1 MRLRSFHAAD
11 LPEAMRLVREAL
23 GPDAVI
29 LSTQP
34 SERGSGV
41 RVTAALEESPLEEI
55 ETDTGSQS
63 AVSTDEIARTLG
75 YHRVPEG
82 LSDRMLV
89 VAATLRA
96 IDAETALAGALDA
109 VFAFAGLPS
118 ATAKRPIMLV
128 GPPGAGKTAT
138 AAKLCALA
146 RLEGQAAAVVT
157 MDTVKAGGLAQ
168 ITTFAETLDVEL
180 HEASDEAAVERAVA
194 ACVTQRFVVID
205 TVGANPFDEQ
215 ERALLART
223 AEAVEA
229 DLSLVLPGGGDAA
242 ESAEIAAAFAE
253 SGARFLIPTRLDAAR
268 RLGGVLAAAQAG
280 ALAFLACGI
289 SPRIGGGLAALT
301 PPGLARLLLPQ
312 AEAVEAPA
320 AITGTG

>member
-1 MRLRSFHAAD
+1 
-11 LPEAMRLVREAL
+11 MRLVREAL

-41 RVTAALEESPLEEI
+41 RVTAALEDSPLETI
-55 ETDTGSQS
+55 ETGGSADA
-63 AVSTDEIARTLG
+63 AVSTDEIAGALA
-75 YHRVPEG
+75 YHRVPDG
-82 LSDRMLV
+82 LSDRMLAA
-89 VAATLRA
+89 AATLGA
-96 IDAETALAGALDA
+96 ASSEAALCGALDA
-109 VFAFAGLPS
+109 VFTFNGLPS
-118 ATAKRPIMLV
+118 ASSKRPIMLV

-168 ITTFAETLDVEL
+168 ITTFAETLEVEL
-180 HEASDEAAVERAVA
+180 HEADDEAAVERAVA
-194 ACVTQRFVVID
+194 ASIAERFVVVD
-205 TVGANPFDEQ
+205 TVGANPFDAH
-215 ERALLART
+215 ERASLART
-223 AEAVEA
+223 ASAVGA
-229 DLSLVLPGGGDAA
+229 DLTLVLPGGGDAA

-280 ALAFLACGI
+280 GLAFLAAGV
-289 SPRIGGGLAALT
+289 SPQIGGGLAALT

-312 AEAVEAPA
+312 VEAAEAPA
-320 AITGTG
+320 AMTGTG